1 MVVGSCIDEITVNVS
16 NSRLWKG
23 AICDAHILYPK
34 LLPEFFTKYE
44 RVGEGVGSIN
54 ILHFAPASK
63 MAIGSVNK
71 NKVEILDEATYT
83 TKYSVIEGDLVGV
96 YFKSVSYEITFE
108 ATGPNTCV
116 AKVKTVYETLE
127 DKHPNEE
134 ELNAIRNGSTK
145 VLKAIE
151 AYLIANPDVYA

>member
-1 MVVGSCIDEITVNVS
+1 
-16 NSRLWKG
+16 
-23 AICDAHILYPK
+23 
-34 LLPEFFTKYE
+34 
-44 RVGEGVGSIN
+44 
-54 ILHFAPASK
+54 

-127 DKHPNEE
+127 DKHPSEA
-134 ELNAIRNGSTK
+134 ELNAIRNGSTQ

>member
-16 NSRLWKG
+16 KSRLWKG

-34 LLPEFFTKYE
+34 LLPEIFAKYE
-44 RVGEGVGSIN
+44 RVGKGVGSIN

-63 MAIGSVNK
+63 MPIGSVSK
-71 NKVEILDEATYT
+71 MKVEIFDEATYS
-83 TKYSVIEGDLVGV
+83 TKYSVIEGGFVGV
-96 YFKSVSYEITFE
+96 YFKSVSYESTFE

-116 AKVKTVYETLE
+116 AKIKIVYETLE
-127 DKHPNEE
+127 DKPLSEE
-134 ELNAIRNGSTK
+134 ELNAVRGGSTQG
-145 VLKAIE
+145 LKAIE

>member
-23 AICDAHILYPK
+23 AVCDAHILYPK
-34 LLPEFFTKYE
+34 LLPDFFAKGE

-63 MAIGSVNK
+63 MPIGSVNK
-71 NKVEILDEATYT
+71 TKVEIFDEATYS
-83 TKYSVIEGDLVGV
+83 TKYSVIEGGFVGV
-96 YFKSVSYEITFE
+96 YFKSVSYESIFE

-127 DKHPNEE
+127 DKPPSEE
-134 ELNAIRNGSTK
+134 ELKAIRDGSTQ
-145 VLKAIE
+145 VLKAVE